1 MADQRF
7 KPGNP
12 GGPQRSSKANLKIE
26 VSQYISF
33 TNSGA
38 VVSRL
43 ADALADAVREALL
56 DNLCESCGGEMTRAA
71 AAHIKSKLIP
81 EIVKHPNINFYENKE
96 YRGALGVPDRIT
108 ITKLKKFLERSIKIN
123 VNACGGSGLNK
134 SALKNLKSI
143 VGQKSASR
151 LLPSNIKAY
160 MDRIVNKAYDFSSFR
175 IGKGQ
180 TSNGRR
186 RNWLY
191 EANTGETKVNGYSV
205 FPGVGE
211 APRDFVEYSRTGS
224 HIMRKGGEYEPN
236 EWRPE
241 PSVDDVIQTIVVE
254 NIPNIILAAKDPR
267 VIRRCLRR
275 TKQKRDT
282 DTARYARKNLR
293 KKTKRTQFFSEIGDA
308 IKTIQSTKTLSN
320 RSVEDLGL
328 FADLRTDARAA
339 IREILTKKG
348 KSPEIISGVINE
360 LERQAIK
367 FKYPTESIGEFLID
381 AIRGERTLRIRER

>member
-1 MADQRF
+1 
-7 KPGNP
+7 
-12 GGPQRSSKANLKIE
+12 
-26 VSQYISF
+26 
-33 TNSGA
+33 
-38 VVSRL
+38 
-43 ADALADAVREALL
+43 
-56 DNLCESCGGEMTRAA
+56 
-71 AAHIKSKLIP
+71 
-81 EIVKHPNINFYENKE
+81 
-96 YRGALGVPDRIT
+96 
-108 ITKLKKFLERSIKIN
+108 
-123 VNACGGSGLNK
+123 
-134 SALKNLKSI
+134 
-143 VGQKSASR
+143 
-151 LLPSNIKAY
+151 
-160 MDRIVNKAYDFSSFR
+160 MDKIVNKAYDFSSFR
-175 IGKGQ
+175 IGDGKK
-180 TSNGRR
+180 SKGRR

-211 APRDFVEYSRTGS
+211 DPRDFVEYSRTGS
-224 HIMRKGGEYEPN
+224 HIMRKGGDYEPN

-241 PSVDDVIQTIVVE
+241 PSFDDVIQTVVVE

-293 KKTKRTQFFSEIGDA
+293 KKRKRTQFFSEIKES